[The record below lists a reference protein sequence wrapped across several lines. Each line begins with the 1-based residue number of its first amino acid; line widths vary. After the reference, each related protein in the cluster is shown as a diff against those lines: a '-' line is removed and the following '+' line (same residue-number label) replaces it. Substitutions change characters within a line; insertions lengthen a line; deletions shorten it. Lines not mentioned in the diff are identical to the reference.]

1 MKKAQQIAST
11 LLVHIAMIIT
21 ALFSLITV
29 FGFCGT
35 IYWFFDLF
43 SYHRLQYMA
52 LLLACAGTLLTFKKW
67 REAAVAFL
75 FGMLNLSLIMPL
87 YWPRG
92 VDGIDAPRQRALLLN
107 LQYSNRE
114 YELVYEFVHHVD
126 PDFILFE
133 EVTSQWAE
141 ALKELGAYPFFVI
154 EARESCTGI
163 ALFSRI
169 PLNETE
175 IFTINETAPPDL
187 IAQIDLEG
195 QPLTIIGTHP
205 SPPLGPVDYQTSMDQ
220 LSNLARIASET
231 RGAVMLLGD
240 LNSTSW
246 GSYFNRLVYD
256 ANLSDSRKGY
266 GLQPSFPARDLILG
280 QFLYLTPIDH
290 ILISSEILVL
300 DRSLGPYVGSDHYP
314 VVVDFSIN
322 SDLE

>member
-1 MKKAQQIAST
+1 MKYIRRIISTFLVQGALFLTT
-11 LLVHIAMIIT
+11 LLGLSTI
-21 ALFSLITV
+21 L
-29 FGFCGT
+29 GFCGT

-92 VDGIDAPRQRALLLN
+92 VDGIDAPHHRALLLN

-133 EVTSQWAE
+133 EVTCEWAE

-154 EARESCTGI
+154 EAREGCTGI

-187 IAQIDLEG
+187 VARMELEG

-205 SPPLGPVDYQTSMDQ
+205 SFPLGPVNYQTSMDQ

-246 GSYFNRLVYD
+246 GSYFNKIVHD
-256 ANLSDSRKGY
+256 GSLSDSRKGH
-266 GLQPSFPARDLILG
+266 GLQPSFPARDLIPG
-280 QFLYLTPIDH
+280 QSLYLTPIDH
-290 ILISSEILVL
+290 ILVSSKILVL